1 MGASDPPMI
10 AADLQVAV
18 ITPDRLLTVPLAL
31 DNMAEFAKLWIL
43 LQSLPFPSA
52 DLLSILLSDRKGGNA
67 YPFTFCH
74 FIWNAFVPIA
84 SGSGG
89 QLMYCSS

>member
-1 MGASDPPMI
+1 MPLISVYQFVLVGVSDPPMI

-31 DNMAEFAKLWIL
+31 DNMAEFDKLEIL

-52 DLLSILLSDRKGGNA
+52 DLLSILLSDRKGECISFHLL
-67 YPFTFCH
+67 PFYLEC
-74 FIWNAFVPIA
+74 I
-84 SGSGG
+84 
-89 QLMYCSS
+89 CSHR